1 MEPGTW
7 IRTVQVLGSRFPVV
21 VVFCLVGPRT
31 LVVIPA
37 RLGAQRLPN
46 KPIRLL
52 AGRPLVAHVVDNA
65 IASGV
70 SDRVIVATD
79 SPAVADAVAGAKCE
93 VVMTGPHHPSG
104 TSRVA
109 EVAAMI
115 ANAGYE
121 IVVNVQGDEPFLPHA
136 AISGSVKMVE
146 AGFEVGTAAVPVD
159 EDAVAKPSLVKVAM
173 GEGNRALYFSRS
185 PIPFNRANIPLRYWQ
200 HLGVYAYSPST
211 LARWMTL
218 PRSPLED
225 VEKLEQL
232 TPLAHGVT
240 FGVALLSEPALPGID
255 TEEDLAAA
263 EAHLGSRA

>member
-1 MEPGTW
+1 M
-7 IRTVQVLGSRFPVV
+7 
-21 VVFCLVGPRT
+21 GPRV

-52 AGRPLVAHVVDNA
+52 AGKPMIAHVVANA

-70 SDRVIVATD
+70 GDRIVVATD
-79 SPAVADAVAGAKCE
+79 APAVADAVEGAKCE

-109 EVAAMI
+109 EVAARI
-115 ANAGYE
+115 ENAGYE

-136 AISGSVKMVE
+136 AISGSVAMVE
-146 AGFEVGTAAVPVD
+146 QGFDVGTAAVPVD
-159 EDAVAKPSLVKVAM
+159 EDAVAKPSLVKVAL

-185 PIPFNRANIPLRYWQ
+185 PIPFNRANAPVRYWQ
-200 HLGVYAYSPST
+200 HLGVYAYRPAI
-211 LARWMTL
+211 LARWMEL

-225 VEKLEQL
+225 IEKLEQL
-232 TPLAHGVT
+232 TPLAHGLS
-240 FGVALLSEPALPGID
+240 FGVAQLSEPALPGID
-255 TEEDLAAA
+255 TEEDLERA
-263 EAHLGSRA
+263 ESYLAHSG